1 MQWTPNV
8 LRWRDVWIQKL
19 KLQNPRRSAKLS
31 GQYSIHLGQL
41 HGPLHKDDTLDKSRS
56 VIHVDYI
63 DNNHRCHVKP
73 HEHLWHAQTV
83 YDRRGPGSKRQI
95 AVHRFLCS
103 FTIQPSSFTIL
114 VSQSDRKVSQSEFHN
129 PFAEFHNPSAEFHNP
144 TGKFHNTTL
153 T

>member
-1 MQWTPNV
+1 MM
-8 LRWRDVWIQKL
+8 WRKFACEGCSEQQFTEMERNMWIQKL
-19 KLQNPRRSAKLS
+19 KLQNPRRSAKLL
-31 GQYSIHLGQL
+31 GQYSIHVGQL
-41 HGPLHKDDTLDKSRS
+41 HGPLHKDDTLEKLRS
-56 VIHVDYI
+56 VIHWTTSTTITD
-63 DNNHRCHVKP
+63 CHMNS

-129 PFAEFHNPSAEFHNP
+129 PSP
-144 TGKFHNTTL
+144 
-153 T
+153 